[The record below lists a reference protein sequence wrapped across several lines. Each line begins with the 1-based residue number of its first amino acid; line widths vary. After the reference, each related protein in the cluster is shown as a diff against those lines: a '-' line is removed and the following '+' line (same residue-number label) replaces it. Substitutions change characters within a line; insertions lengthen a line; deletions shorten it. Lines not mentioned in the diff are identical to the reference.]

1 MIEERWQT
9 KLSNCAGLQNWR
21 LRWGRFSAAVR
32 GSLGC
37 EQKKRCV
44 RLECTAAAS
53 QRIASVES
61 QPMVRQPSTS
71 HFWIKLRPAQELEL
85 KTINTNTP
93 CIKTAKHVTY
103 ITKKSKCVFQ
113 KKTDRLWLLDS
124 FTRCDF
130 GICEHGCC

>member
-1 MIEERWQT
+1 MGKIQRSCE
-9 KLSNCAGLQNWR
+9 
-21 LRWGRFSAAVR
+21 

-53 QRIASVES
+53 QRVASVES

-85 KTINTNTP
+85 KTINANTV

-103 ITKKSKCVFQ
+103 ITKKATVFFR
-113 KKTDRLWLLDS
+113 KKTDRLWLLD
-124 FTRCDF
+124 
-130 GICEHGCC
+130 